1 MNREEIRRRLDPETS
16 GPAEDL
22 RRAADA
28 VRAATVGDEVHL
40 RGLIEVSNHCVRRCA
55 YCGISLHNAYL
66 PRYRM
71 GANEI
76 LEGAQKALQFGYGT
90 VVLQAGEDPGLSRRF
105 VAEVIRRLRG
115 ETGLAVTLSLGER
128 DPADLKAWREAGADR
143 YLLKFETSAPLLYAA
158 IHPPREGADIHRSE
172 WVRILE
178 DQGYEVGTGI
188 LVGLPGQSLHS
199 LAEDL
204 ELLADLDPDM
214 VATGPY
220 LPHPETPLA
229 RSPALPPVPPGAL
242 RDLCLRV
249 LALTRILL
257 PEANIPS
264 TTALSTLDPLRGLEL
279 GLRWGANV
287 VMPDLTPER
296 YRRFYAIYPGR
307 RVSGEWD
314 RESHEALLD
323 LLGRLGRR
331 PGKGPG
337 ARHRSAPPSPPRR
350 SPPPALPPSPL

>member
-1 MNREEIRRRLDPETS
+1 MNRDEILAWLHPGAS
-16 GPAEDL
+16 GGAEDL
-22 RRAADA
+22 REAADDLRAA
-28 VRAATVGDEVHL
+28 VVGDEVHL
-40 RGLIEVSNHCVRRCA
+40 RGLMEISNHCVRRCA

-71 GANEI
+71 GSKEI
-76 LEGAQKALQFGYGT
+76 LEGARRALQFGYGT

-105 VAEVIRRLRG
+105 VAEVIGALRG

-128 DPADLKAWREAGADR
+128 DPGELEAWREAGADR
-143 YLLKFETSAPLLYAA
+143 YLLKFETSDPGLYAA
-158 IHPPREGADIHRSE
+158 VHPPREGGEVHRSQ
-172 WVRILE
+172 WVRLLKGM
-178 DQGYEVGTGI
+178 GYEVGTGI
-188 LVGLPGQSLHS
+188 LVGLPGQSLES
-199 LAEDL
+199 LAADL
-204 ELLADLDPDM
+204 ELLTALDPDM
-214 VATGPY
+214 AATGPY

-229 RSPALPPVPPGAL
+229 RSSEPPPVPPPEL
-242 RDLCLRV
+242 RNLCLRV

-314 RESHEALLD
+314 WESHEALLG
-323 LLGRLGRR
+323 LLERLKRR
-331 PGKGPG
+331 PGRGPG
-337 ARHRSAPPSPPRR
+337 SRLRGATVPPLRQNPPPSPP
-350 SPPPALPPSPL
+350 PPA